1 MRAKVLFATK
11 LSFLWSTASQF
22 DNSVMQKNILLSS
35 GFLYKSL
42 IISFLSFAFIQ
53 SVQAQV
59 RLRVTVNSGSSGTQ
73 CTDNFLGGAP
83 DPQWRVEIA
92 GQGWTTYPRSGICF
106 TNPPNTQFDETYL
119 CPSDYPATMQVCF
132 RPLEDDGTACVISGD
147 CEVTLCQN
155 FPTPAPG
162 TSATYSIT
170 IPNNGTNRSWGTVN
184 FTFQATGAFTL
195 PGFANDQICNA
206 IDLGTL
212 NSSSSVGNN
221 GLSNYGNFCA
231 GNAGDPQP
239 PNWNNEQGVWFR
251 FTTSANPAAVIR
263 IDATNDPQ
271 GRGDQID
278 LQLSLYSSSNGTCT
292 GALTRIASEH
302 DIPLYS
308 EEMAV
313 ECLLPNTTY
322 FLLIDGADNG
332 IFGGQE
338 GFFGLQI
345 FDGGI
350 RQAGDFICD
359 AEFLGTVPVGGQVG
373 TPNLSRSNVCAT
385 NINDPNPGVWNPV
398 QSVWFSFIAPPSGN
412 VIINAESDLP
422 APFGT
427 DAVDLQLAVYSTN
440 NNNCSGTQT
449 YIEGSYNLLGFDEE
463 LNVRCLDPG
472 RIYWILVNGSG
483 LNRDGIFDISVRDG
497 GIPPAPND
505 DICDAIPL
513 GQPAPNGTVGLNNQN
528 NFCANNI
535 FEPIPNNWGNDQGVW
550 YTFIAPPSG
559 KVEVRARSQG
569 ILDDP
574 IDLQLAVYDSDDM
587 TCAGRLTEIES
598 EHEGIGF
605 LWDEDMEV
613 ECLIPGRTYYLL
625 VDGEGSLINPGL
637 QEGIFD
643 IEVYGDPRDPPA
655 PNDLICNA
663 VHIGDPTGTTL
674 RTGPV
679 PGHGSQN
686 NFCATGA
693 GEPDPSGFNPRQTVW
708 YSFIAP
714 STGNV
719 RIRGV
724 SDPLFSGEDPI
735 DLQIAV
741 WEASNNACSG
751 GTFREIQSGDDL
763 LYDFDMEVYCL
774 DPGRIYYVQID
785 GGGDPFFGGHEGYF
799 DLFFSEMAPIPVAVN
814 DLICN
819 AIDMGNP
826 FTQGTRTITNQHNL
840 CADNIGDP
848 TPSAFSPRQ
857 TVWYSFQTP
866 ATGTTYAVNIEATS
880 SLPWPF
886 GSRDAIDLQLAVYAS
901 SNNSCTGTLTE
912 VESEYDPGF
921 FDESVLVQCLEPGR
935 TYFVM
940 VNGSWLDRQ
949 GYFDLEISQAT
960 SVPIPTNDLICDHI
974 DLGAVPVG
982 GSINN
987 GTSYFNFCAGTQP
1000 GEPSPF
1006 GIDQTVWFSFVAP
1019 NHAGANATANVRV
1032 RVTSDPANLGND
1044 IDLQLA
1050 VYESSD
1056 NTCTGSMRL
1065 LDDADPL
1072 FSRDG
1077 EVELTCLYPGRRYW
1091 VQVDGSF
1098 FDVDGYFRVRVD
1110 DQGAGV
1116 RPPNNI
1122 ICNAVA
1128 LGQVPAGGS
1137 INNNVNY
1144 LNLCS
1149 DTEAGEPSPSA
1160 FGIEQT
1166 VWFTFQAPPSG
1177 NVTIFTRNDPNGV
1190 GDQIDLQLA
1199 VYQVQNCT
1207 GPFIEI
1213 DSRHNPFGFDE
1224 ELSLECLVPG
1234 GLYYVQVDG
1243 AGGGLLGGEEGY
1255 FTIRVRDDGG
1265 TSNFP
1270 YNNDICA
1277 AHNFGVPT
1285 GTQQVLSS
1293 ENNICA
1299 NLQFGEPGVGGY
1311 ADHTVWYQF
1320 TAPPSGRV
1328 RIQVESNDVLFG
1340 LDPEIYLHAS
1350 SNNTCTGTM
1359 TRVESSNWP
1368 TAFITETIEATC
1380 LIPGNTYFLQVDG
1393 QGITLEGE
1401 FTIRIVDM
1409 FPQYGTGNPGD
1420 PEPTNNYCNDAIGL
1434 VVQSESCFNGG
1445 GSFQQFNYG
1454 EATISYNPNSVRNC
1468 GGNCGDTWYSF
1479 TMPSTGI
1486 AVVEANDD
1494 GIGSSLPFGDF
1505 STAAVAA
1512 YTGSCNS
1519 LSPLACT
1526 RGGFVDDV
1534 SYEVAAPPGTTVYL
1548 QVFNHNGEDH
1558 SEDYE
1563 LCVSQGCG
1571 ADYCLNAVNFPII
1584 PNVPYCFNTAGA
1596 TGENVTGGAP
1606 GYFTC
1611 GQNTNPRHSV
1621 YYYFVSDCNGSDVTL
1636 RIINAQAQG
1645 TCILGIT
1652 PTEGFSVSFFQD
1664 ATPCDNSPQA
1674 LVDCQNFNSCMVQP
1688 INWSQ
1693 TYTNLLPNTP
1703 YMIQIEGGFNFL
1715 GGDANGY
1722 IMIETTT
1729 NPVAVP
1735 VVTPLSCGSGANDGT
1750 ATVIMAGGVPPFTFL
1765 WSNGRTDSVITNLA
1779 SGTYFVTATGANGCT
1794 DTASM
1799 FVPAPANAVVA
1810 NVNSIVNESCFN
1822 RCDGAATVAGSDGI
1836 PPYRYQWDALAGN
1849 QTTASA
1855 TGLCAGNY
1863 SVTITDNASC
1873 FQTTVVSISNPTPIS
1888 ATIAS
1893 ATDAT
1898 CAGCDGQAQAQGA
1911 GGTVAFAYNFQWST
1925 GSSFPT
1931 ASALCAGVHTVT
1943 VSDDNGCATV
1953 ATVSISQPVSVTATL
1968 GNITNNSC
1976 AASNDATAEI
1986 LAGGGQPPYSFS
1998 VGAAAQ
2004 TTGVFTGLAAGA
2016 YQATVTDA
2024 VGCRDFVPFTITQ
2037 PSALTAA
2044 LVSSIDVSCFGESD
2058 GELTVAADVGTGT
2071 APYRYAIDGLNFQTS
2086 GSFVAL
2092 AAGNYTV
2099 TVRDA
2104 NNCTVSVPA
2113 TILEPAAISITT
2125 AAQTNAACGVCDGTA
2140 NINVAGGAGA
2150 YTFLWSNSQTSQNAT
2165 ALCSGNA
2172 QVTVTDA
2179 NGCTAEHQINIGN
2192 SAGFSVTA
2200 NISQVVSCAGACD
2213 ATIGISP
2220 VSGTAPYSFQWSN
2233 GATSASLTGL
2243 CAGSY
2248 IATVTDANNCFVVQ
2262 TIDVADPAP
2271 LTVQAAE
2278 LASTV
2283 CAGSATGQTIA
2294 TIAGGTQPY
2303 AYLWTSGSTAAT
2315 ATALAQGSHT
2325 VTVTDANGCTA
2336 TATATITEPAAI
2348 TVSIQNVLPSDCAT
2362 TGCTGDATAVPSAG
2376 TAPYSYLWSNGANIA
2391 NPTNLCPNFNT
2402 VTVTDANGCTATATI
2417 NIPANTS
2424 LQITSATASGV
2435 SCFGGNNGTA
2445 SVSATGGT
2453 PAAGGYVYTWSNGA
2467 TNASINNLPAGSYQV
2482 TVSDI
2487 DGCSAATVVQV
2498 STPDSLEVDLQTVQ
2512 SFNGFDIACFGGT
2525 ATIQST
2531 TIGGVAPYGY
2541 LWSNGNTSANTNLNA
2556 GTHNLTVTD
2565 ANNCQTIAAIT
2576 LSQPAALTL
2585 SAVVISDYNGADIS
2599 CVGASDG
2606 EVQATAGGGVPT
2618 YSYLWANNST
2628 GINATGLP
2636 AGTHNIT
2643 ITDANG
2649 CTAVAN
2655 VSIAAPAAL
2664 SATAAATSIFNGFN
2678 VSCVGGNN
2686 GSASVN
2692 ASGGTAPYTY
2702 SWSNGQTTAAATA
2715 LSAGVYSSTITDANG
2730 CQTVATVTL
2739 TQPSALSLAVA
2750 SLTAPSC
2757 NGFSNGRATAQPAGG
2772 VAPYAFAWSSGATGI
2787 TATNLTAGSHSLT
2800 LTDANGCQATAT
2812 LTLSQPSALSISA
2825 SSVSV
2830 LCNGDNTGSASAI
2843 ATGGTPNYSYT
2854 WSAGIATGNTTTAL
2868 PAGTHTVTATDQN
2881 GCTISTSVTVSQPA
2895 ALTAT
2900 ASVTSN
2906 YNGAQISCPS
2916 SANGTAQAN
2925 ANGGVAPYA
2934 YIWINGQTT
2943 AIVTGLQASTYP
2955 VTITDANGCRTTAS
2969 VSLTPPTLL
2978 SLTTAITSNYSGF
2991 NVSCFGSNDGT
3002 ATASASG
3009 GTGAYQFVWSGG
3021 QAGANASNMQAGV
3034 YNVTVTDANGCL
3046 AVSNGTLTS
3055 PSAIA
3060 NNFTNVQ
3067 PVSCFGG
3074 NNGQATANPTGG
3086 VAPYQYAWSNG
3097 STNASNSTLSMGIP
3111 RLTITDANGCAAVF
3125 SLSISQPANYSVS
3138 AAAIT
3143 NTLCFGSPTG
3153 AIQLQVSGATAPYQ
3167 FLWSNGTTNQNL
3179 SNAPAGSYTVTVTDA
3194 NNCQTISS
3202 YSIASP
3208 PALQSSIQ
3216 LLNPVACFGTASA
3229 SLRINASGGTPNY
3242 SYRWSTGAT
3251 TAQLNNLPAGA
3262 YSVTT
3267 TDANACTSIATITVS
3282 EPAALNVTATITSNF
3297 NGQAVSCNSANNGS
3311 AIAQVSGGT
3320 PPYQY
3325 FWFVGQSNQ
3334 TVSGLTPGIYNV
3346 QVTDAR
3352 GCVANANLTLVAPAA
3367 LELTVMVQNAS
3378 CFGANNGSLSAQLSG
3393 GTPPYSFLWSD
3404 GQTNSTATNLAPNT
3418 YTLRATDANGCTVSW
3433 LGTVGQP
3440 FPLQIGTADAFP
3452 VGCPNGSDGIA
3463 AIDNITGGTPNYNI
3477 VWSNG
3482 QTGQFADNLAAGNY
3496 TATVTDANGCQATRV
3511 VQVPTV
3517 PPMLVSFTNITNI
3530 VCNDQPNGSA
3540 TVVVTQGTAPYTF
3553 RWDNGFPDSVA
3564 IHLHEG
3570 YNYVTITDARGCARR
3585 DSVLIVNP
3593 NPLEVV
3599 TFSQNITCFGAE
3611 NGSAGATSVSG
3622 GVPPYQYAW
3631 SHGANTPIA
3640 TGLRPDTLYWLTVT
3654 DANSCRE
3661 VRAFYLYQPSPL
3673 EGSITR
3679 VEDESCD
3686 DTNDG
3691 LIIATATGAIPPY
3704 NFVWSTGRTDAQ
3716 VLTATLANL
3725 NAGAYSLTI
3734 SDANGCTITLDTSLT
3749 QPLPLTAT
3757 ASGNRTSCY
3766 FSTDGQITVIPQGG
3780 TPPYQYALDGGNPSN
3795 DSIFTNLG
3803 AGDYAV
3809 QILDANGCSFS
3820 INNIRITRPDSILL
3834 LAAPDVTIQMGDIA
3848 QLWVRMPVN
3857 APQNPRVTW
3866 SPSINLSC
3874 DTCYQTTAQPYQT
3887 TLYTVTIVGDDGCP
3901 SHADVLVTL
3910 DGRREI
3916 FVPNAFTPNGDGTN
3930 DVFMVYGRP
3939 GLARINRMMVF
3950 DRWGEL
3956 VFEVDDAPINY
3967 PGFGWDGT
3975 FKNKPMNVGVFAYVI
3990 ELTYI
3995 DGTTEIIKGD
4005 ITLMR

>member
-1 MRAKVLFATK
+1 MR
-11 LSFLWSTASQF
+11 
-22 DNSVMQKNILLSS
+22 KNTYMNW
-35 GFLYKSL
+35 GNLYKFL
-42 IISFLSFAFIQ
+42 FLCAVVAISTQAA
-53 SVQAQV
+53 AQV

-83 DPQWRVEIA
+83 DPQWRVEIG
-92 GQGWTTYPRSGICF
+92 GQGFTTYPRSGICF

-119 CPSDYPATMQVCF
+119 CPSDYPGTMQVCF
-132 RPLEDDGTACVISGD
+132 RALEDDGTACVINGD

-155 FPTPAPG
+155 FTVPAPG
-162 TSATYSIT
+162 TSATYTLT
-170 IPNNGTNRSWGTVN
+170 IPNNGSNRSWGTVN
-184 FTFQATGAFTL
+184 FTLQATGAFTL

-206 IDLGTL
+206 IDLGAL
-212 NSSSSVGNN
+212 ASGGSVGNN
-221 GLSNYGNFCA
+221 GLSNFGNFCA
-231 GNAGDPQP
+231 GNAGEPNP

-251 FTTSANPAAVIR
+251 FTTSANPSSVIR

-278 LQLSLYSSSNGTCT
+278 LQLALYSSSNGTCT

-302 DIPLYS
+302 DIPLYA
-308 EEMAV
+308 EEMSV

-359 AEFLGTVPVGGQVG
+359 AEFLGTVPAGGQVG

-385 NINDPNPGVWNPV
+385 NTNDPNPGVWNPV

-412 VIINAESDLP
+412 AIIFAESDLP

-440 NNNCSGTQT
+440 NNNCSGALT
-449 YIEGSYNLLGFDEE
+449 YLEGSYNILGFNEE
-463 LNVRCLDPG
+463 LNVRCLEPG

-483 LNRDGIFDISVRDG
+483 LNREGIFDIRVSDG

-505 DICDAIPL
+505 QICDAIPL
-513 GQPAPNGTVGLNNQN
+513 GQPAPNGTVGLNDQN

-535 FEPIPNNWGNDQGVW
+535 FEPIPSNWGNDQGVW

-559 KVEVRARSQG
+559 KVEIRGVSQG

-574 IDLQLAVYDSDDM
+574 IDLQFAVYDSDDM
-587 TCAGRLTEIES
+587 TCSGRLTEIKS

-613 ECLIPGRTYYLL
+613 ECLIPGRTYFLL

-693 GEPDPSGFNPRQTVW
+693 GEPDPSGFNPNQTVW

-724 SDPLFSGEDPI
+724 SDALFSGEDPV

-741 WEASNNACSG
+741 WEASNDACAG

-774 DPGRIYYVQID
+774 DPGRIYFVQID
-785 GGGDPFFGGHEGYF
+785 GAGPVLLGGHEGYF
-799 DLFFSEMAPIPVAVN
+799 DLFFSEMAPIPVAPN
-814 DLICN
+814 DLLCN

-826 FTQGTRTITNQHNL
+826 FTQGVRNITNQHNL

-866 ATGTTYAVNIEATS
+866 PTGTTYAVNIDATS

-901 SNNSCTGTLTE
+901 STNDCTGTLTE
-912 VESEYDPGF
+912 IESEYDPGF

-974 DLGAVPVG
+974 DLGNVPVG
-982 GSINN
+982 GNINN
-987 GTSYFNFCAGTQP
+987 GTNYFNFCAGTQP

-1019 NHAGANATANVRV
+1019 AHAGANATANVRV
-1032 RVTSDPANLGND
+1032 RVTSDPGNVGND

-1056 NTCTGSMRL
+1056 NTCTGSMRR

-1072 FSRDG
+1072 FSRDA

-1137 INNNVNY
+1137 INDGVNY

-1166 VWFTFQAPPSG
+1166 VWFSFQAPPSG
-1177 NVTIFTRNDPNGV
+1177 NVTVFTRNDPNGV
-1190 GDQIDLQLA
+1190 GDEIDLQLA

-1234 GLYYVQVDG
+1234 GTYYVQVDG
-1243 AGGGLLGGEEGY
+1243 ADGGLLGGEEGY
-1255 FTIRVRDDGG
+1255 FTIRIRDDGG

-1277 AHNFGVPT
+1277 ARNFGTPT
-1285 GTQQVLSS
+1285 GTTQVLSS
-1293 ENNICA
+1293 ENNVCA

-1320 TAPPSGRV
+1320 TAPPSGRT
-1328 RIQVESNDVLFG
+1328 RIQVSSNSIFFG
-1340 LDPEIYLHAS
+1340 LDPEIYLFAS
-1350 SNNTCTGTM
+1350 SNNTCTGTF

-1368 TAFITETIEATC
+1368 TALITETIEATC

-1393 QGITLEGE
+1393 QGIVLEGD

-1420 PEPTNNYCNDAIGL
+1420 PEPSNNYCNDAIGL

-1445 GSFQQFNYG
+1445 GSFQTFNYG

-1512 YTGSCNS
+1512 YTGNCNS

-1534 SYEVAAPPGTTVYL
+1534 SYEIAAPPGTTVYL

-1558 SEDYE
+1558 SEEYE

-1715 GGDANGY
+1715 GGNANGY

-1735 VVTPLSCGSGANDGT
+1735 IVTPLTCGSGANDGT
-1750 ATVIMAGGVPPFTFL
+1750 ATVLVAGGLPPFSFL
-1765 WSNGRTDSVITNLA
+1765 WSNSQTDSVITNLA
-1779 SGTYFVTATGANGCT
+1779 SGTYSVTITGANGCT

-1810 NVNSIVNESCFN
+1810 NINSVVNETCFN
-1822 RCDGAATVAGSDGI
+1822 QCDGAATVAGSDGL
-1836 PPYRYQWDALAGN
+1836 PPYRYQWDALAGG
-1849 QTTASA
+1849 QTTANA

-1863 SVTITDNASC
+1863 SVTVTDNANC
-1873 FQTTVVSISNPTPIS
+1873 YQTTVVSISNPAPIT

-1898 CAGCDGQAQAQGA
+1898 CVGCDGQAQAQGA
-1911 GGTVAFAYNFQWST
+1911 GGTIAFAYNFQWST

-1931 ASALCAGVHTVT
+1931 ASALCAGIHTVT
-1943 VSDDNGCATV
+1943 VSDDNGCSTV
-1953 ATVSISQPVSVTATL
+1953 ATVSISQPVSITATL
-1968 GNITNNSC
+1968 GNVANNQC
-1976 AASNDATAEI
+1976 AGSNNATAEI
-1986 LAGGGQPPYSFS
+1986 LAGGGQIPYTFDIGTGS
-1998 VGAAAQ
+1998 Q
-2004 TTGVFTGLAAGA
+2004 TTGIFTGLAAGA
-2016 YQATVTDA
+2016 YQATVSDA
-2024 VGCRDFVPFTITQ
+2024 VGCRDFVPFTITE

-2044 LVSSIDVSCFGESD
+2044 LVSSIDVSCYGDDD
-2058 GELTVAADVGTGT
+2058 GELTIAADVGTGT
-2071 APYRYAIDGLNFQTS
+2071 APYRYSIDGFNFQNS
-2086 GSFVAL
+2086 GSFTAL
-2092 AAGNYTV
+2092 LAGNYTII
-2099 TVRDA
+2099 VRDA

-2113 TILEPAAISITT
+2113 TIIEPNAITVTT
-2125 AAQTNAACGVCDGTA
+2125 TSQTNAACGVCDGTA
-2140 NINVAGGAGA
+2140 NINVSGGAGG
-2150 YTFLWSNSQTSQNAT
+2150 YSFLWSNNSSNQNAT
-2165 ALCSGNA
+2165 ALCAGNA

-2179 NGCTAEHQINIGN
+2179 NGCFVEHQINISN
-2192 SAGFSVTA
+2192 SAGFSVTP
-2200 NISQVVSCAGACD
+2200 NISQEVSCAGACD
-2213 ATIGISP
+2213 AAIGITP
-2220 VSGTAPYSFQWSN
+2220 VSGTAPYAFQWAN
-2233 GATSASLTGL
+2233 GSTSANQTGL

-2248 IATVTDANNCFVVQ
+2248 VVTITDANNCFVIQ
-2262 TIDVADPAP
+2262 TIDIVEPAP
-2271 LTVQAAE
+2271 LSAQAAE
-2278 LASTV
+2278 LSPAA
-2283 CAGSATGQTIA
+2283 CAGSATGQAIA
-2294 TIAGGTQPY
+2294 TAIGGTAPY
-2303 AYLWTSGSTAAT
+2303 AYLWANSNTNAT
-2315 ATALAQGSHT
+2315 ATALAQGSHS
-2325 VTVTDANGCTA
+2325 VTVSDARGCVAIA
-2336 TATATITEPAAI
+2336 TTTISEPAAVS
-2348 TVSIQNVLPSDCAT
+2348 VSIQNVIASDCAS

-2376 TAPYSYLWSNGANIA
+2376 IAPYSYLWSNGTNIA
-2391 NPTNLCPNFNT
+2391 NPSNLCPNFNT
-2402 VTVTDANGCTATATI
+2402 VTVTDANGCTATASV

-2424 LQITSATASGV
+2424 LQITATTASGV
-2435 SCFGGNNGTA
+2435 SCFGANNGSA

-2453 PAAGGYVYTWSNGA
+2453 PAAGGYTYLWSN
-2467 TNASINNLPAGSYQV
+2467 NASTAAINSLPAGAYQV

-2498 STPDSLEVDLQTVQ
+2498 SSPDLLEVDLQSTQ
-2512 SFNGFDIACFGGT
+2512 NLNGFDIACFGGVG
-2525 ATIQST
+2525 AVQSNT
-2531 TIGGVAPYGY
+2531 SGGTAPYSY
-2541 LWSNGNTSANTNLNA
+2541 LWSNGITTISNGSLPA
-2556 GTHNLTVTD
+2556 GTHQITATD
-2565 ANNCQTIAAIT
+2565 ANNCQAVASIT
-2576 LSQPAALTL
+2576 LTQPDALLL
-2585 SAVVISDYNGADIS
+2585 SATVISDYNGAHIS

-2606 EVQATAGGGVPT
+2606 ILQATASGGVST
-2618 YSYLWANNST
+2618 YNFLWANSNTNSSIS
-2628 GINATGLP
+2628 GMA
-2636 AGTHNIT
+2636 AGTHNISM
-2643 ITDANG
+2643 TDANG
-2649 CTAVAN
+2649 CTTTAS
-2655 VSIAAPAAL
+2655 VSIVPPTL
-2664 SATAAATSIFNGFN
+2664 LNATATANSNFSGFN
-2678 VSCVGGNN
+2678 VSCAGSNN
-2686 GSASVN
+2686 GSAN
-2692 ASGGTAPYTY
+2692 AAANGGTAPYSY
-2702 SWSNGQTTAAATA
+2702 LWSNGQTTANSSGLTA
-2715 LSAGVYSSTITDANG
+2715 GAHRVSITDANN
-2730 CQTVATVTL
+2730 CQTVATLTL
-2739 TQPSALSLAVA
+2739 TEPTALSLSLA
-2750 SLTAPSC
+2750 SLTPPSC
-2757 NGFSNGRATAQPAGG
+2757 NGLSNGQASAQASGG
-2772 VAPYAFAWSSGATGI
+2772 AAPYSFSWSNGATGI
-2787 TATNLTAGSHSLT
+2787 SINNLSASNHSLS
-2800 LTDANGCQATAT
+2800 LSDANGCQATASFS
-2812 LTLSQPSALSISA
+2812 LSEPSALSISTN
-2825 SSVSV
+2825 SISV
-2830 LCNGDNTGSASAI
+2830 LCNGDNTGSGSAI
-2843 ATGGTPNYSYT
+2843 ATGGTPNYTYT
-2854 WSAGIATGNTTTAL
+2854 WSAGVASGNTVSAL
-2868 PAGTHTVTATDQN
+2868 PAGTHSVSATDNN
-2881 GCTISTSVTVSQPA
+2881 GCIISSSISVSQPA
-2895 ALTAT
+2895 ALS
-2900 ASVTSN
+2900 ASAFVSSN

-2916 SANGTAQAN
+2916 SANGTAQVN
-2925 ANGGVAPYA
+2925 AAGGVAPYA
-2934 YIWINGQTT
+2934 FVWINGQTT
-2943 AIVTGLQASTYP
+2943 AIATGLQASSYP
-2955 VTITDANGCRTTAS
+2955 VTVTDANGCRTTS
-2969 VSLTPPTLL
+2969 GVTLSPPALL
-2978 SLTTAITSNYSGF
+2978 NISTTISSNYNGF

-3002 ATASASG
+3002 ATASATG

-3021 QAGANASNMQAGV
+3021 QTGANANNMQAGV
-3034 YNVTVTDANGCL
+3034 YNVTVSDANGCL

-3055 PSAIA
+3055 PSAIG
-3060 NNFTNVQ
+3060 NSFSNIQ

-3074 NNGQATANPTGG
+3074 NNGQASANPTGG
-3086 VAPYQYAWSNG
+3086 VAPYQYIWSNG
-3097 STNASNSTLSMGIP
+3097 STNAANATLSMGLP
-3111 RLTITDANGCAAVF
+3111 RVTISDANGCAAVF
-3125 SLSISQPANYSVS
+3125 SLSISQPANYSIS

-3153 AIQLQVSGATAPYQ
+3153 AIQLQASGATAPYR
-3167 FLWSNGTTNQNL
+3167 FLWSDGSTNQNL
-3179 SNAPAGSYTVTVTDA
+3179 SNAAAGTYSVTVTDA
-3194 NNCQTISS
+3194 NNCVTVSS

-3216 LLNPVACFGTASA
+3216 VISPVACFGTSSA
-3229 SLRINASGGTPNY
+3229 TLRVNTSGGSPNY
-3242 SYRWSTGAT
+3242 RYLWSTGNT
-3251 TAQLNNLPAGA
+3251 NAQIDNLPAGA
-3262 YSVTT
+3262 YSVST
-3267 TDANACTSIATITVS
+3267 TDANGCQIVATLTLS
-3282 EPAALNVTATITSNF
+3282 EPAALSVTAAVTSNY

-3320 PPYQY
+3320 APYQY

-3352 GCVANANLTLVAPAA
+3352 GCVANTNLTLVAPAT
-3367 LELTVMVQNAS
+3367 LELTVAISNAS
-3378 CFGANNGSLSAQLSG
+3378 CFGANDGSLLSQVAG
-3393 GTPPYSFLWSD
+3393 GTPPYRYLWSN
-3404 GQTNSTATNLAPNT
+3404 GQTGSTANNLAPNT
-3418 YTLRATDANGCTVSW
+3418 YTLLVTDANGCSITW

-3463 AIDNITGGTPNYNI
+3463 AIADITGGTPNYSVI
-3477 VWSNG
+3477 WSNG
-3482 QTGQFADNLAAGNY
+3482 QTGDFAANLSSGNY
-3496 TATVTDANGCQATRV
+3496 TATVTDANGCQTTRLV
-3511 VQVPTV
+3511 NVPTV
-3517 PPMLVSFTNITNI
+3517 PPMLVSFSNVTNI

-3540 TVVVTQGTAPYTF
+3540 TIVVTQGTAPYTF
-3553 RWDNGFPDSVA
+3553 LWDNGFPDSVA

-3570 YNYVTITDARGCARR
+3570 YNYVTITDGRGCVRV
-3585 DSVLIVNP
+3585 DSVLISNP
-3593 NPLEVV
+3593 NPLELT
-3599 TFSQNITCFGAE
+3599 TFSQNISCYGAE
-3611 NGSAGATSVSG
+3611 DGSAGASSVSG
-3622 GVPPYQYAW
+3622 GVPPYQFAW
-3631 SHGANTPIA
+3631 SHGANTAIA
-3640 TGLRPDTLYWLTVT
+3640 TGLRPDTLYWLTIT
-3654 DANSCRE
+3654 DGNNCRE

-3673 EGSITR
+3673 QGSITR
-3679 VEDESCD
+3679 VENESCD
-3686 DTNDG
+3686 DTDDG

-3725 NAGAYSLTI
+3725 NAGAYSLTV

-3749 QPLPLTAT
+3749 QPLPLSASAT
-3757 ASGNRTSCY
+3757 GNRTSCY
-3766 FSTDGQITVIPQGG
+3766 FSTDGRIVVVPQGG
-3780 TPPYQYALDGGNPSN
+3780 TPPYQYAIDGNTPSN
-3795 DSIFTNLG
+3795 DSIFTDLG
-3803 AGDYAV
+3803 AGVYTIGV
-3809 QILDANGCSFS
+3809 LDANGCSFS
-3820 INNIRITRPDSILL
+3820 ISNVRITRPDSIVLV
-3834 LAAPDVTIQMGDIA
+3834 ASPDATIQMGDIV
-3848 QLWVRMPVN
+3848 QMWVRMPVN
-3857 APQNPRVTW
+3857 APQNPQVSW

-3874 DTCYQTTAQPYQT
+3874 DTCYQTTAQPFQT

-3901 SHADVLVTL
+3901 SRADVLITL

-3967 PGFGWDGT
+3967 PGHGWDGT
-3975 FKNKPMNVGVFAYVI
+3975 FKGKPMNVGVFAYVI
-3990 ELTYI
+3990 EVTYL
-3995 DGTTEIIKGD
+3995 DGTTEILKGD